1 MKEDIINDVIETGS
15 KNQLLRG
22 CLKNAGKAVFRWAN
36 VAVVLVQDWDLQWT
50 EVGGTVK
57 TVDRREPETKGE
69 TQGQQMETAN
79 GQLGYGGTQVDLT
92 WEDPC

>member
-79 GQLGYGGTQVDLT
+79 G
-92 WEDPC
+92 